1 MDTRNYH
8 AHMRIRICIENNQS
22 GSGCVPV
29 QQTATRYHKIGLVD
43 KRRLIM
49 YISWNIANQSR
60 MADKSTNR
68 SINQSIIKSRMWGPH
83 QSPIYLARISLTNSI
98 ILELWKLH
106 SCLCK
111 INRNKRL
118 FETRKELKLLERKLD
133 FRNLFEDWSLEDCLI
148 IGVSKI
154 IWKLNL
160 RIGILEIKWRWKVEI
175 KFGS

>member
-1 MDTRNYH
+1 MRTWATSRYALSRSEVSAQLRNIFEH
-8 AHMRIRICIENNQS
+8 AIEQNNINHTWQLN
-22 GSGCVPV
+22 
-29 QQTATRYHKIGLVD
+29 QT
-43 KRRLIM
+43 
-49 YISWNIANQSR
+49 N
-60 MADKSTNR
+60 
-68 SINQSIIKSRMWGPH
+68 NQSIIRKRMWGPH

-111 INRNKRL
+111 IKRNKRL
-118 FETRKELKLLERKLD
+118 FETRRELKLLERKLD

-148 IGVSKI
+148 IGVLKI

-175 KFGS
+175 KFGSQKIRIIWRRNFWTK